1 MKFTS
6 EISFIQTILFLILI
20 PFAVTA
26 VHAAGIDHWE
36 TVILNNFSWKYFIS
50 NSEPGAGWKSLT
62 FNDAAWQQGPG
73 GIGYGDGDDNTVI
86 GSCISVYLRRKFSI
100 LDTAKIESAIL
111 HMDYDD
117 AFVAYINGVEIARA
131 GISGN
136 PPAHDKPADSDHEAQ
151 MPGGGLPSAFQID
164 KSKLRACLMTGEN
177 VLAIQVHN
185 TSASSSDL
193 SSTAFLSVGINDATR
208 SYRQTPAWFEEPFEF
223 SSSNLPIII
232 IDTDNGS
239 GIPDEPKIPARM
251 RIIHNG
257 TLNHVTDA
265 ANVYDGDI
273 GIEIRG
279 RYSASLPQKPY
290 GIETRDASGNNLN
303 VSLLGLPP
311 ENDWI
316 LLANYNDKTFMRNPL
331 AFHLFRA
338 MGHWAPRTVHCE
350 VMVNNDYQGIYAF
363 CEKIKRDNDR
373 VDIDELDPA
382 ENSGDDL
389 TGGYIFKID
398 YFTESDS
405 WTSQYTWTGEPGDDV
420 HFVYEYPKPDEI
432 TAQQKA
438 YIQKYV
444 YDFET
449 MMYSD
454 TFSDP
459 IDGFRSWMDVGS
471 FIDYLI
477 IGELS
482 RNVDAYKKSAFFF
495 NDKDSNG
502 GLLHAGPVWDFDWAW
517 KNIDECYFRENDG
530 SGWAY
535 NVHQCGNWP
544 TPPGWTLRLLED
556 PEFVRELNVRYY
568 ALRETVLS
576 EAFIN
581 GYIDSVYAVVR
592 DAQERHYEKWPI
604 LGRAVGAPE
613 NDIQPATF
621 AGEMTKLKGWIKTRL
636 SWLDAHFDYSLA
648 VGDAEAKPAC
658 DFVLNGNYPNPFNG
672 KTRIAYTLHSPG
684 FATMQVFDTL
694 GKPVRTL
701 LQGMQAE
708 GSRSVVFD
716 GEGLQS
722 GIYFCRLQAGKDCT
736 ASGKMLLLK

>member
-1 MKFTS
+1 MLR
-6 EISFIQTILFLILI
+6 FILLI
-20 PFAVTA
+20 PLTA
-26 VHAAGIDHWE
+26 AADPAAGIDHWE
-36 TVILNNFSWKYFIS
+36 SVILNNFSWKYFIGKT
-50 NSEPGAGWKSLT
+50 EPGAGWKSLT
-62 FNDAAWQQGPG
+62 FNDAAWKQGPG
-73 GIGYGDGDDNTVI
+73 GIGYGDNDDNTVI
-86 GSCISVYLRRKFSI
+86 EACVSLYLRRKFSI
-100 LDTAKIESAIL
+100 LDTSRIESAIL

-136 PPAHDKPADSDHEAQ
+136 PPAHNRTADSDHEAQ
-151 MPGGGLPSAFQID
+151 MPGGGLPSAFMLD
-164 KSKLRACLMTGEN
+164 KTRLRTCLTPGEN
-177 VLAIQVHN
+177 LLAIQVHN

-193 SSTAFLSVGINDATR
+193 SSTAFLSVGINDASR
-208 SYRQTPAWFEEPFEF
+208 SYRNTPGWFKAPFLF
-223 SSSNLPIII
+223 TSSNLPIILI
-232 IDTDNGS
+232 ETGNGS
-239 GIPDEPKIPARM
+239 VIPDEPKIPARM
-251 RIIHNG
+251 KIIHNG
-257 TLNHVTDA
+257 TLNQVTDA

-290 GIETRDASGNNLN
+290 GIETRDGQGNNLN
-303 VSLLGLPP
+303 VSLLGLPV

-316 LLANYNDKTFMRNPL
+316 LLANYNDKTFMRNSL

-350 VMVNNDYQGIYAF
+350 VMVNNDYQGIYVF

-373 VDIDELDPA
+373 VDIDELLPE
-382 ENSGDDL
+382 ENAGEDL

-398 YFTESDS
+398 YYTPADS
-405 WTSQYTWTGEPGDDV
+405 WVSAYTWTGEPGDDV

-438 YIQKYV
+438 YLQKYV

-449 MMYSD
+449 LMYGD
-454 TFSDP
+454 YFDDP
-459 IDGFRSWMDVGS
+459 IDGFRSWINVGS

-495 NDKDSNG
+495 KDRDGKG

-517 KNIDECYFRENDG
+517 KNIDECYFREKDG

-535 NVHQCGNWP
+535 DVHQCGNWP
-544 TPPGWTLRLLED
+544 IPPGWTLRLLED
-556 PEFVRELNVRYY
+556 PDFVRELNIRYY
-568 ALRETVLS
+568 SLRETILS

-592 DAQERHYEKWPI
+592 DAQEHHYEKWPI
-604 LGRAVGAPE
+604 LGMAVGAPE

-648 VGDAEAKPAC
+648 VEETEMKPAC
-658 DFVLNGNYPNPFNG
+658 NFILDGNYPNPFNG
-672 KTRIAYTLHSPG
+672 LTNITYTLLTAGPV
-684 FATMQVFDTL
+684 AVRIYDTL

-701 LQGMQAE
+701 VHGMHAE
-708 GSRSVVFD
+708 GSHSIVFD
-716 GEGLQS
+716 AEGLPS
-722 GIYFCRLQAGKDCT
+722 GVYFCSLESDNDCS
-736 ASGKMLLLK
+736 ASKKILLLR